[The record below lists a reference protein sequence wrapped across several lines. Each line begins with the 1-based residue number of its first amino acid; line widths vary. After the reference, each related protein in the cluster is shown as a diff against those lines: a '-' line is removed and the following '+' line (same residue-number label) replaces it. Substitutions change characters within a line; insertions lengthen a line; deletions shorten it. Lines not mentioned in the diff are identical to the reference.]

1 MDPPSPG
8 GLKPLV
14 GGPFSFS
21 AAVAGST
28 VDQVVS
34 TRPAG
39 GLVLSQERPGPGPG
53 RDGRAG
59 GHAPCACHPGCG
71 LVGGPGPG
79 LGPGCGL
86 VLDRPGCRLALV
98 VGSSSASFRGCD
110 LHVCI
115 LIDILGV
122 NRGCCG
128 DFFLVVFG
136 LVGGCFGGVQ
146 ALCLVGCVSDRSPG
160 ALPWFSFRAH
170 TAPGRQEPATPPRS
184 GRETRPGSR
193 SLPGLTAGG
202 DPPGRGR
209 HSYPRST
216 DRREALRP
224 APGN

>member
-59 GHAPCACHPGCG
+59 GHAPWSCHPGRS
-71 LVGGPGPG
+71 LVPGPG
-79 LGPGCGL
+79 CAWWWCWTGLGAAWHWWWARHL
-86 VLDRPGCRLALV
+86 HRLGGVTCMFVFSLTFWVSIGGV
-98 VGSSSASFRGCD
+98 VGISFWWCLGWWEGVLGVSRPLSGCD
-110 LHVCI
+110 LSVADGSVRTASGSGHI
-115 LIDILGV
+115 RLP
-122 NRGCCG
+122 
-128 DFFLVVFG
+128 
-136 LVGGCFGGVQ
+136 
-146 ALCLVGCVSDRSPG
+146 DRRDQSI
-160 ALPWFSFRAH
+160 
-170 TAPGRQEPATPPRS
+170 PPRS
-184 GRETRPGSR
+184 GRETGPGSR